1 MAKQIQEMVCITCP
15 LGCRMELEIEDG
27 EITAVQH
34 NSCKR
39 GVEYARQEYYDPR
52 RMITATATVTGGILK
67 RVPVRT
73 SEPIPIQHSNDV
85 LHAIYD
91 LTIVAPLPIGTA
103 VIKNFA
109 GTGIDVMTTRKVRQA
124 T

>member
-1 MAKQIQEMVCITCP
+1 
-15 LGCRMELEIEDG
+15 MELAIEDG

-52 RMITATATVTGGILK
+52 RMITATATLTGGILK

-73 SEPIPIQHSNDV
+73 SAPIPIQHINDL
-85 LHAIYD
+85 LHAIYE
-91 LTIVAPLPIGTA
+91 LTIVAPLPVGTA

-109 GTGIDVMTTRKVRQA
+109 GTGIDVMTTRKVRQSSGRQIE
-124 T
+124 

>member
-1 MAKQIQEMVCITCP
+1 MVCITCP
-15 LGCRMELEIEDG
+15 MGCRMELEIEDG
-27 EITAVQH
+27 EIKAVQH

-52 RMITATATVTGGILK
+52 RMITATAAVTGGVLK

-73 SEPIPIQHSNDV
+73 SVPIPIRHVDDL

-91 LTIVAPLPIGTA
+91 LTVVAPLPIGTA
-103 VIKNFA
+103 VIANFA
-109 GTGIDVMTTRKVRQA
+109 GTEVDIITTRKVRQVS
-124 T
+124 